1 MNEISEGPKGPKDI
15 SNYTREGEV
24 PNRQIRATIDGDF
37 AENRKNFLRAARIR
51 GILRFRAAEESSA
64 TVPRRAEGSEN
75 WSDFEDQVKNAP

>member
-1 MNEISEGPKGPKDI
+1 M
-15 SNYTREGEV
+15 

-37 AENRKNFLRAARIR
+37 AENPKNFLRAARIR
-51 GILRFRAAEESSA
+51 GILRILTSEESSA